1 MTDRDVAIDLVSACE
16 RSVLEED
23 APGTHECW
31 LVWGSS
37 ATGVIW
43 NAPGVTSALLGT
55 GAAHLVIDRVEVL
68 GAVDGAAV
76 EAHRLLARTP
86 CRKLRLESTRPLG
99 RAFRDLGLRDLGP
112 LPLASVRLPPAALL
126 LVPRAARRAA
136 PTEPWKR
143 GSFRAAALFSH
154 LRAQHHSNRTAVP
167 CLGSGVGGGG
177 KFWFYFVG
185 RLPSTWGSIHT
196 S

>member
-136 PTEPWKR
+136 PTEPCWKR
-143 GSFRAAALFSH
+143 GSFRAAALFAPPRSAPFKPH
-154 LRAQHHSNRTAVP
+154 GGTMFRF
-167 CLGSGVGGGG
+167 GGGR
-177 KFWFYFVG
+177 W
-185 RLPSTWGSIHT
+185 
-196 S
+196 

>member
-23 APGTHECW
+23 APGTHGCW

-37 ATGVIW
+37 AAGVIW
-43 NAPGVTSALLGT
+43 NAPGVTPALLGT
-55 GAAHLVIDRVEVL
+55 GAAHLVLERVEVL

-136 PTEPWKR
+136 PTGPWKW
-143 GSFRAAALFSH
+143 GSFRAAALSSH
-154 LRAQHHSNRTAVP
+154 LRAQHHSIAQRYHV
-167 CLGSGVGGGG
+167 
-177 KFWFYFVG
+177 
-185 RLPSTWGSIHT
+185 
-196 S
+196 

>member
-1 MTDRDVAIDLVSACE
+1 MV
-16 RSVLEED
+16 
-23 APGTHECW
+23 P
-31 LVWGSS
+31 

-55 GAAHLVIDRVEVL
+55 GVAHLVLERVEVL

-76 EAHRLLARTP
+76 EADRLLARTP
-86 CRKLRLESTRPLG
+86 CRKLRLESNRSLG
-99 RAFRDLGLRDLGP
+99 RAFRDLGLRDLGLRA

-143 GSFRAAALFSH
+143 GSFRAAALSSH
-154 LRAQHHSNRTAVP
+154 LRAQHHSTAQPAVP
-167 CLGSGVGGGG
+167 CLGSSGGRWWKILVLFRRQASQYLG
-177 KFWFYFVG
+177 KYVIQL
-185 RLPSTWGSIHT
+185 RPPC
-196 S
+196 